1 MKQQLQRIVV
11 ESNEALQ
18 GIEQLQKS
26 QKQASIAIMD
36 DLLGDLEQSFFQM
49 GLTEE
54 QEGMLLGITR
64 EGIEKSLQN
73 QDRGAEVDE
82 QLNKII
88 EDLNKFSAM

>member
-1 MKQQLQRIVV
+1 
-11 ESNEALQ
+11 
-18 GIEQLQKS
+18 
-26 QKQASIAIMD
+26 
-36 DLLGDLEQSFFQM
+36 M